1 MDLRL
6 QLLDSFQATGSDGA
20 RYKVCAYDRLARDL
34 SLGNGDE
41 HWASTGQLELRLED
55 GRLVEVDREGAGH
68 VAGSDV
74 LLTLPKER
82 TARS

>member
-20 RYKVCAYDRLARDL
+20 SYKVCAYDRLARDL

-41 HWASTGQLELRLED
+41 QWASTGQLELRLED
-55 GRLVEVDREGAGH
+55 GRLVEVDREGTGH

-74 LLTLPKER
+74 LLTMPKER
-82 TARS
+82 AVQR